1 MVKCII
7 LIMTCIDDMTG
18 VWTRTRR
25 RDHWGE
31 ETEGA
36 ERVGGAGEKDERDR
50 GDEEQKGE
58 MNQWMFNT
66 TLSCSSL
73 KMMMVSIITCSRS
86 SRPWWLLQR
95 RPTVSRELDHQR
107 LYYWTLSKY
116 IFYPSVH
123 LLLSIHSVMSVKTCC
138 LVSGSSRNSW
148 WQASGYILRVLSST
162 WARL

>member
-36 ERVGGAGEKDERDR
+36 ERVGGAREEDERDR

-58 MNQWMFNT
+58 MNQWMVDT

-95 RPTVSRELDHQR
+95 RPTVSRELRADSSELILIIEH
-107 LYYWTLSKY
+107 YSN

-123 LLLSIHSVMSVKTCC
+123 ILLSIHSVMSVNTCC

-148 WQASGYILRVLSST
+148 WQASG
-162 WARL
+162 